1 MSVTRHQIFKIDIS
15 RDANLEIDKVA
26 NDKIND
32 FLAIPNNIYINHS
45 ICVLTESVEEYGSIK
60 SVNRFVIISLVY
72 EDLDGTTMDL
82 SNASPVIKQVVKRET
97 KAASKIPKP
106 DIETDF
112 DKVMS
117 GLKSDDSSKSIVI
130 NHFSRIFI
138 GEEKG
143 EVDSTQNNK

>member
-15 RDANLEIDKVA
+15 RDANLEIDKVT

-45 ICVLTESVEEYGSIK
+45 ICILTESIEEYGSIK
-60 SVNRFVIISLVY
+60 NINRFVIISLVY
-72 EDLDGTTMDL
+72 EDLDGTTIDL
-82 SNASPVIKQVVKRET
+82 STASPLIKKVVKREIKT
-97 KAASKIPKP
+97 ASKIPKP

-117 GLKSDDSSKSIVI
+117 GLKSDGSSKSIVT
-130 NHFSRIFI
+130 NHFSGIFVD
-138 GEEKG
+138 EK
-143 EVDSTQNNK
+143 K